1 MREGDTVNVFDRA
14 VAAVAPVH
22 AAKRAAARAAL
33 KIIDSGYGNYG
44 ANLTKKSLRGWEFYG
59 GSAKEDIEDNID
71 ILRQRSRDAYMG
83 IPTASAALKTMRTNV
98 IAGGLMPAPQIDAEF
113 LGLTPEDAEKLQAQI
128 VREFALWA
136 DTPVCDADRVDN
148 FYKLQQLT
156 FLSYAMNGDAI
167 VLLPTKE
174 QTGQPYSL
182 RVRLVEA
189 DRVCSPDG
197 FDRLVPCTVQ
207 GYDVHCIVQGVETD
221 ADGMVIAYW
230 VCDRHPLASNAYTS
244 GGPHWTRV
252 EAYTKT
258 TGRRNVLHV
267 MNRERAGQRRG
278 VPMLAP
284 VLEALKQLGR
294 YTDAEITA
302 AVLSAMFTVFVKQ
315 SVASDARPFGEM
327 LPPDMLIDAQD
338 QSSIELGPGAI
349 LSLNPGEDVQFADPK
364 HPNTGYDA
372 FTNALIRQIGAAL
385 EIPPEVLFKQFTTS
399 YSAARGALN
408 EFWRTCSMQRDWFTD
423 DFCQPIYEEWFAE
436 AVARGRIAAPG
447 FFADPA
453 IRKAYTACAWNGP
466 ARTNLNPVQ
475 EVDAAVKRVDAGFST
490 AQEETAT
497 MTGGDYNRNIRQ
509 RVIEAK
515 RKREV
520 DEITNPQA
528 KTRKEIIIAIPNRKA
543 ETVVKALDA
552 LERKLG
558 ARRFR
563 AIFKSITFD
572 NGTEFAAAEGL
583 ERSCVNKRLPRT
595 KVYFCHPY
603 SSWERGT
610 NENTNGMIRRRFPKG
625 TNFAAVTNAQIAQ
638 AENWINN
645 YPRKILGY
653 KSSEIVFR
661 ECLREL
667 GIAA

>member
-1 MREGDTVNVFDRA
+1 MPKRSEKRDTAKAEYIAKKKKGEEVSLRALAGELGVSYQTLRNWKAADKWEEALPKKKRGGQPGNQNSKGKRNAAGSHDGAPPGNKNAEKDGAYSTVFFDMLSA
-14 VAAVAPVH
+14 EE
-22 AAKRAAARAAL
+22 L
-33 KIIDSGYGNYG
+33 KITESVP
-44 ANLTKKSLRGWEFYG
+44 LG
-59 GSAKEDIEDNID
+59 GREALEHEMKILKFREHKILAKIA
-71 ILRQRSRDAYMG
+71 AYE
-83 IPTASAALKTMRTNV
+83 S
-98 IAGGLMPAPQIDAEF
+98 Q
-113 LGLTPEDAEKLQAQI
+113 PEDALFVSSLLDMRIPGGRGKDKKDGANQ
-128 VREFALWA
+128 
-136 DTPVCDADRVDN
+136 TMGMDN

-207 GYDVHCIVQGVETD
+207 GHDVHCIVQGVETD

-408 EFWRTCSMQRDWFTD
+408 EFWRSCSMQRDWFTD

-453 IRKAYTACAWNGP
+453 IRKAYTACVWNGP

-497 MTGGDYNRNIRQ
+497 MTGGDYSRNIRQ

-528 KTRKEIIIAIPNRKA
+528 KPPGGQQE
-543 ETVVKALDA
+543 E
-552 LERKLG
+552 
-558 ARRFR
+558 
-563 AIFKSITFD
+563 
-572 NGTEFAAAEGL
+572 
-583 ERSCVNKRLPRT
+583 
-595 KVYFCHPY
+595 
-603 SSWERGT
+603 
-610 NENTNGMIRRRFPKG
+610 
-625 TNFAAVTNAQIAQ
+625 
-638 AENWINN
+638 
-645 YPRKILGY
+645 
-653 KSSEIVFR
+653 
-661 ECLREL
+661 
-667 GIAA
+667 